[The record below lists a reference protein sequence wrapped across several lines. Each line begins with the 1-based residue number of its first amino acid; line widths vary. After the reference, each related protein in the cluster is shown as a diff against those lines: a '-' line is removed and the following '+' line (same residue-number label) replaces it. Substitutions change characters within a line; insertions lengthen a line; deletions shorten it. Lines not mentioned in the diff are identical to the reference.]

1 MSKKIRKELKL
12 TIAFQPSRVEEEHLQ
27 RVYELVVPQMKQ
39 EIDLEQHSHEKFF
52 LGQKQK
58 ES

>member
-1 MSKKIRKELKL
+1 MSKKIREELKL
-12 TIAFQPSRVEEEHLQ
+12 TIAFQPSRIEEEHLQ
-27 RVYELVVPQMKQ
+27 RVYELIMPQMKQ

-52 LGQKQK
+52 LSQKQK